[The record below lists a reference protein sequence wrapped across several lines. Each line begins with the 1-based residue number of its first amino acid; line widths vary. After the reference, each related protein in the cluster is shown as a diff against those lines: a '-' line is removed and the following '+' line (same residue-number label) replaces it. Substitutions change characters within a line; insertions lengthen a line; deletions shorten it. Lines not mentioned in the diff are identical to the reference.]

1 MIQIIWG
8 KKPLLPLWNVID
20 TWDKLPGIVHVN
32 GDTPLNVAYRLFI
45 ALWLK
50 KERLKMKCYFCFMT
64 IKKIQDMKAN
74 INEEIGNVKKA
85 KSMEKT
91 VCSKC

>member
-1 MIQIIWG
+1 MWLTHG
-8 KKPLLPLWNVID
+8 TSYD
-20 TWDKLPGIVHVN
+20 MLPGNAHVN